1 MPSDHVLSDHALNDI
16 TQLLQRHH
24 AGDRE
29 AFDRMVPMVYDQLRA
44 IAHGQ
49 LARNGRRGAL
59 LDTTSLVQEV
69 YLQLV
74 GEGGVDWQNRGH
86 FFAICARAMRR
97 ILVDDSRR
105 RLAGK
110 RGGDQIQVTLDPDL
124 VSTEDAPERVLAIDG
139 ALEGLTAFNPR
150 LAQVV
155 ECRYFAGLTE
165 EETAEAMGSSLRTVQ
180 RDWMRARV
188 WLLKALDGE

>member
-1 MPSDHVLSDHALNDI
+1 MP
-16 TQLLQRHH
+16 TR
-24 AGDRE
+24 
-29 AFDRMVPMVYDQLRA
+29 PT
-44 IAHGQ
+44 
-49 LARNGRRGAL
+49 RG
-59 LDTTSLVQEV
+59 SKE
-69 YLQLV
+69 
-74 GEGGVDWQNRGH
+74 
-86 FFAICARAMRR
+86 
-97 ILVDDSRR
+97 R

-110 RGGDQIQVTLDPDL
+110 RGGDQVQVTLDPDL

-139 ALEGLTAFNPR
+139 ALEGLAAFNPR

-188 WLLKALDGE
+188 WLLKALDSE